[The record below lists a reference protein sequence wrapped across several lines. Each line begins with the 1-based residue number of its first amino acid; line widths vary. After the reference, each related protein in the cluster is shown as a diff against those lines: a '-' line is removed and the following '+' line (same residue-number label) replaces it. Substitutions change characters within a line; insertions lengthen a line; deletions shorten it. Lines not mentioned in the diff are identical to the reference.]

1 MSEIDPVRRTLL
13 AGLAGLP
20 LAAILADPALA
31 QIAAQATRAQTIRT
45 PAGREVTAA
54 LALPEAKRAGGSP
67 MVMLVHEW
75 WGLNDQIK
83 AVAADLAGQGY
94 IALAADLFQGRVAT
108 RPDEAR
114 ALTRQVRPE
123 EAGDTLRA
131 WAEWLKNHP
140 DGNRR
145 LGVMGWCFGGGWA
158 LQAATLAAIDATVV
172 YYGRVDLPPEQ
183 LSKLQGPVLG
193 HFAEQDQ
200 YVDKTVVDAFEQ
212 AMKTAGKPYTVH
224 WYAAGHAFA
233 NPTGDTF
240 RQEAAQLAWRR
251 SLDFLGTSL

>member
-1 MSEIDPVRRTLL
+1 MMSEIDPLRRSLL

-31 QIAAQATRAQTIRT
+31 QIAGQGTRAQNLRT
-45 PAGREVTAA
+45 AAGREIVGA
-54 LALPEAKRAGGSP
+54 LALPETKRSGGSP
-67 MVMLVHEW
+67 MIMLVHEW

-83 AVAADLAGQGY
+83 AVTADLAKQGY

-108 RPDEAR
+108 QPDEAK
-114 ALTRQVRPE
+114 ALTQQVKPE
-123 EAGDTLRA
+123 EASDTLRA

-158 LQAATLAAIDATVV
+158 LQAATLAPIDATVV
-172 YYGRVDLPPEQ
+172 YYGRVNLPPEQ
-183 LSKLQGPVLG
+183 LGKLQGPVLA

-200 YVDKTVVDAFEQ
+200 YIDKKIVNEFEQ
-212 AMKTAGKPYTVH
+212 AMKKAGKPYTVH

-233 NPTGDTF
+233 NPTGDN
-240 RQEAAQLAWRR
+240 
-251 SLDFLGTSL
+251 FLGKTL